1 MNYFVNLSH
10 FYLISVPPTLAL
22 QASHSNQFTNCL
34 HFSTTFFEHF
44 FTQCDFACTKCQKIT
59 RSEAHP
65 KSIQAL
71 SYYAHLVRS
80 RHEYLPCKTAL
91 RPSSTTPFAPL
102 LQPMRNSPL
111 SGDAFVSHAPGSR
124 VLYGF
129 SQFHDT
135 PHRNTLDSFAR
146 TRVCARTGISRASIL
161 IMYISDA
168 HASIL
173 CLYFYL
179 LLTIKDTQ

>member
-1 MNYFVNLSH
+1 M
-10 FYLISVPPTLAL
+10 P
-22 QASHSNQFTNCL
+22 
-34 HFSTTFFEHF
+34 
-44 FTQCDFACTKCQKIT
+44 KIT

-80 RHEYLPCKTAL
+80 RHEYLPCKTAF
-91 RPSSTTPFAPL
+91 RPSSTTPFAPSFGRCATAL
-102 LQPMRNSPL
+102 SRGIPL
-111 SGDAFVSHAPGSR
+111 YRTPPGSR

-135 PHRNTLDSFAR
+135 PHRNAPDPFAR
-146 TRVCARTGISRASIL
+146 TRVCAHTRISRAPIS
-161 IMYISDA
+161 IMYTSDA
-168 HASIL
+168 YASTL
-173 CLYFYL
+173 CLFFYF